1 MTYKEQLKDPRWQK
15 KRLEIMERDG
25 WQCQCCFDRDNTL
38 TVHHKKYDNGKMAW
52 EYDNE
57 LLITLCEDCH
67 TIIIHTAI
75 KTDQYYYDMQSMMY
89 ECTTTDYRILKYRLS
104 QIYFSEGKQAI
115 KTITQILTAYLITKD
130 EM

>member
-52 EYDNE
+52 EYENE

-67 TIIIHTAI
+67 TIAIHQCI
-75 KTDQYYYDMQSMMY
+75 ERKKEYYDFNASIYQ
-89 ECTTTDYRILKYRLS
+89 CTPTDYRIMHYRIG
-104 QIYFSEGKQAI
+104 QIALAEGNQAI
-115 KTITQILTAYLITKD
+115 KTIIKILTAYIVTKD
-130 EM
+130 EI